1 MVIYVSYSPLMYLFV
16 DLLNNIPTNNQR
28 NVSFGVDGF
37 FWQSAYYVL
46 FVTNKHHEKSNTQD

>member
-1 MVIYVSYSPLMYLFV
+1 MYLFV